1 MEILRYNLE
10 QDFETH
16 FKDKLNDLI
25 DHKYKNLSERK
36 RRPTFKKEF
45 AETYFLDYDKVSNTV
60 NGWLSRGTVASFE
73 NLVRICN
80 FFNCDM
86 DYLISN
92 QDCFS
97 KGIAGAS
104 EVTGLEYITIEE
116 LSKLST
122 AEKHIVDAICSR
134 TIISHRL
141 IQLIKEM
148 LYYAHPITKNN
159 SHIVLDLHLTARD
172 QSYQELEHELN
183 KSELLDIFS
192 NRLVLAMHELLDTLF
207 KDTDLLQEISADY
220 RNKYFKEHKLLSSSE
235 LPKLLPGGELDIPK
249 TIENLED
256 KILDRLKERESAS
269 KLFPYPI
276 ENLKTSDDFSK
287 IMQSFRNN
295 KKQTPKEYLELLE
308 KIDDATK

>member
-1 MEILRYNLE
+1 MKYNLE

-16 FKDKLNDLI
+16 FKDKLNNLI
-25 DHKYKNLSERK
+25 DHKYKNLSDRK

-97 KGIAGAS
+97 KSIAGAS

-122 AEKHIVDAICSR
+122 AEKHIVDALCSR

-148 LYYAHPITKNN
+148 LYYAHPITRNN

-183 KSELLDIFS
+183 QSELLDIFS

-207 KDTDLLQEISADY
+207 KDTNLLQEISIDY
-220 RNKYFKEHKLLSSSE
+220 RNKYFRKHKQLLSSSE
-235 LPKLLPGGELDIPK
+235 LPKLLSGGELDIPRM
-249 TIENLED
+249 IENLED
-256 KILDRLKERESAS
+256 KILDRLKQRESAN
-269 KLFPYPI
+269 KLFPYSI
-276 ENLKTSDDFSK
+276 NDLKTSDDFSK
-287 IMQSFRNN
+287 IMQSFRNSRD
-295 KKQTPKEYLELLE
+295 QTPEEYLKLLE